1 MLRTFTSGSCAVLG
15 GETYRGDLMGI
26 FSVHLFCSSDLDRF
40 CLGQDMNVYERIS
53 FAEKREGS
61 FIGVLMRIV
70 E

>member
-1 MLRTFTSGSCAVLG
+1 MQFLEVEPTVGFD
-15 GETYRGDLMGI
+15 GDF
-26 FSVHLFCSSDLDRF
+26 FSPPTFCSSFLDRF